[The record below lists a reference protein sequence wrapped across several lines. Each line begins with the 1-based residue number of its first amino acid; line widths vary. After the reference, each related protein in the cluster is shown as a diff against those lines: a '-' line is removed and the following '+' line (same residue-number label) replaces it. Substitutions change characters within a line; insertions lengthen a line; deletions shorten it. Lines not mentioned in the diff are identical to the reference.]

1 MLRTVC
7 FLSRAHGFD
16 ALKAL
21 INSKEFEILA
31 VFTHSLNPKSQ
42 DPQRNIRDDY
52 HLYVEMCKK
61 NDIPLVPVDSKDQKI
76 DCPECD
82 YIVEISWR
90 YLISQDIVKKARK
103 ACFGIHRGKLPE
115 YAGAEP
121 IKQAL
126 LNNEKEIVLSA
137 HYLASEID
145 QGGTI
150 QSISHPVNYNK
161 EKSLDEN
168 IQRLRDEITPLFSKL
183 MLKTIEKFENMQKN

>member
-1 MLRTVC
+1 MLRTIVC

-21 INSKEFEILA
+21 IHSNDFEVLT

-42 DPQRNIRDDY
+42 DPQRNIRSDY
-52 HLYVEMCKK
+52 HFYAEICEK
-61 NDIPLVPVDSKDQKI
+61 NKIPLVSIDSKNQKI
-76 DCPECD
+76 DLPKCD

-90 YLISQDIVKKARK
+90 YMISEEIVKKAEK
-103 ACFGIHRGKLPE
+103 ACFGIHRGKIPE

-150 QSISHPVNYNK
+150 ERITYPVNYDK

-168 IQRLRDEITPLFSKL
+168 IHRLREEITPLFSKL
-183 MLKTIEKFENMQKN
+183 MLKTINKFENM